1 MAVGGIVAL
10 PITPY
15 IADGWGRRWGIII
28 GCILGLVG
36 VALQGISIN
45 FRMFIAAR
53 LVYLQPRYTMEQY

>member
-1 MAVGGIVAL
+1 MAVGGILAL

-15 IADGWGRRWGIII
+15 IADGLGRRWGIII
-28 GCILGLVG
+28 GCIIGLLG

-53 LVYLQPRYTMEQY
+53 LVQNYITFARSY